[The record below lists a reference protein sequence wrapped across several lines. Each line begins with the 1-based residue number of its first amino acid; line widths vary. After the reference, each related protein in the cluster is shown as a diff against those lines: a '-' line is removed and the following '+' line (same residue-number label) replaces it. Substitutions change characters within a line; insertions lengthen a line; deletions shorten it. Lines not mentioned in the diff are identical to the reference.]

1 MSEVV
6 CLDRDEAE
14 VTVRLAARALARA
27 GLVGAYGHCSVRL
40 SSNELLVCTSKAM
53 GTILPSDVG
62 TVVPII
68 GALPND
74 VLGEVRVHQQI
85 YQRRPDV
92 GAICRVFPP
101 NVLTMSVIGEA
112 PECRHGLSAFFYPR
126 PAYWDDAR
134 LMRTD
139 ELAAGA
145 ADTLGQNAGIILRG
159 NGAVVAATSMQRALA
174 LCVYLEDMCRLELA
188 VRANRA
194 SATAPVLT
202 QAEAD
207 VRANWNGR
215 VEQRMWDHWTFG
227 DAEQGPLKREAI
239 SA

>member
-1 MSEVV
+1 MSEVL
-6 CLDRDEAE
+6 CLGRDEAGL
-14 VTVRLAARALARA
+14 TIRLAARALARA

-40 SSNELLVCTSKAM
+40 SRTELLVCVSKAM
-53 GTILPSDVG
+53 GTILPTDAG
-62 TVVPII
+62 TVVPIA
-68 GALPND
+68 GALPEG

-101 NVLTMSVIGEA
+101 NVLAMSVIGSA

-145 ADTLGQNAGIILRG
+145 ADTLGHNAGIILRG
-159 NGAVVAATSMQRALA
+159 NGAVVAASNMQRALA
-174 LCVYLEDMCRLELA
+174 LCVYLEEMCRLELA
-188 VRANRA
+188 VRASNA
-194 SATAPVLT
+194 STMAPRLT
-202 QAEAD
+202 QAEAE

-215 VEQRMWDHWTFG
+215 VEQRMWDYCTFG
-227 DAEQGPLKREAI
+227 DAEHGLTEREATT
-239 SA
+239 